1 MTLECFTCFVTGI
14 GKKKI
19 KSPKNIFYIYSN
31 KFKKK
36 KNIAFTHR
44 VHSKQKRIVKMK

>member
-14 GKKKI
+14 GKKK
-19 KSPKNIFYIYSN
+19 KKVPKTYFLFTVINLR
-31 KFKKK
+31 K

-44 VHSKQKRIVKMK
+44 VHSKQKKIVKMK